1 MNADDDYYDG
11 DMSDREY
18 RARVRRDQERDEYYA
33 NIRKAESKRKSED
46 RGAYRFS
53 SDDDDQYSSY

>member
-18 RARVRRDQERDEYYA
+18 AQRVERERLVE
-33 NIRKAESKRKSED
+33 IQRERE
-46 RGAYRFS
+46 RQQYRER
-53 SDDDDQYSSY
+53 

>member
-1 MNADDDYYDG
+1 MNTEDDYYDG

-33 NIRKAESKRKSED
+33 NIRKNETKRRSED
-46 RGAYRFS
+46 RSPYRFS
-53 SDDDDQYSSY
+53 SDDDGVYSSY

>member
-18 RARVRRDQERDEYYA
+18 RARVRGEQERDEYYA
-33 NIRKAESKRKSED
+33 NVRKAESKRKSED

-53 SDDDDQYSSY
+53 SDEDDQYSSY